1 MVVALDTSSAAI
13 ATSAGFTVSVAVAAK
28 AVEVMARDPVV
39 EMVVVNA
46 VVTRPT
52 QPLPSRESCDCR
64 ECKIP
69 SHDSVRRKGGDYG
82 GGDGGGVVEFRI

>member
-13 ATSAGFTVSVAVAAK
+13 ATSAGFTVSVAAAAK

-46 VVTRPT
+46 VVTASNATAAFTRKLRLSGVQNP
-52 QPLPSRESCDCR
+52 QP
-64 ECKIP
+64 
-69 SHDSVRRKGGDYG
+69 
-82 GGDGGGVVEFRI
+82 